1 VAVAGTLGNLDP
13 SGNPTLR
20 GRGQIVPERRRGRST
35 SCFVGVDKKGG
46 ASLLLLKTHRVGFT
60 GSAANQFIHPKITTH
75 HDGFNRRKG
84 ELMTMTN
91 VNSELP
97 RSD

>member
-1 VAVAGTLGNLDP
+1 LFRW
-13 SGNPTLR
+13 SG
-20 GRGQIVPERRRGRST
+20 Q
-35 SCFVGVDKKGG
+35 KGK
-46 ASLLLLKTHRVGFT
+46 ASLLLLKTHRVELTGF
-60 GSAANQFIHPKITTH
+60 AVNQFIHPKITTH

-97 RSD
+97 RNDLAIASELSPC